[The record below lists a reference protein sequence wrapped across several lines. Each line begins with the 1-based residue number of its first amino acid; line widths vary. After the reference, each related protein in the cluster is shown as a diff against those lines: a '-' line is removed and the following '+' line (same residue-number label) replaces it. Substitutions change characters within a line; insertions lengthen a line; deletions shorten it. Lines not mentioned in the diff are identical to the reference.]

1 MVSDGKTFYKTSI
14 FPLQVVREFYF
25 KKMQAIE
32 DIEMALGFGEDEC
45 ISLAIPKSG
54 LILQSGWKI
63 IARYN
68 PMVSCCNCYIFDVY
82 I

>member
-1 MVSDGKTFYKTSI
+1 
-14 FPLQVVREFYF
+14 
-25 KKMQAIE
+25 MQAIE
-32 DIEMALGFGEDEC
+32 DIEMALEFGEDEC